1 MQLERGRGL
10 ALLSLLEMD
19 GRKVDTR
26 SGNIQRNQ
34 ESKVDSPLLRVKVS
48 PNPSDSPSNSQG
60 ITVYKWRWVVLAAFF
75 LNNAVTNYIWIMSA
89 IIADLIVCYYGI
101 TDTLL
106 NFTTTS
112 YMIVYIVF
120 ILPVTWFMDRYGLRL
135 PVVLASAMM
144 ALGAAIRV
152 IGTGKV

>member
-1 MQLERGRGL
+1 MAELEL
-10 ALLSLLEMD
+10 DLHAFLPSLEMD
-19 GRKVDTR
+19 DHKVDVG
-26 SGNIQRNQ
+26 SGNIQRNR
-34 ESKVDSPLLRVKVS
+34 ESKVDSPLLRAKVS

-89 IIADLIVCYYGI
+89 IVADLMVCYYGI

-112 YMIVYIVF
+112 YMMVYAVF
-120 ILPVTWFMDRYGLRL
+120 MLPATWFMDRYGLRL